1 MIKSLHPKSK
11 KAIIDVETRWGSSCD
26 MLNRLLE
33 LKEVCKDVSDTF
45 NELNVTDDQWRKTEI
60 IVCTYILYYLI
71 FNLIFKMLQLVISKF
86 Y

>member
-1 MIKSLHPKSK
+1 MKKLRTPTVFRMIKSLHPKAK

-45 NELNVTDDQWRKTEI
+45 NELNVTDDQWQKTEI
-60 IVCTYILYYLI
+60 IVCYLHLVL
-71 FNLIFKMLQLVISKF
+71 FNF
-86 Y
+86 